1 MNARSFTMLAA
12 LLICSAPAIA
22 QQASNTNSSNTVI
35 GANAMLSEGSTALL
49 SGDWQRG
56 LELTRMGLSQAL
68 SPEDRA
74 AGLANM
80 CAGHAALRQFDKG
93 LEYCNQSLAISEDN
107 WRAWQNRA
115 ACNLGLGRIEESLR
129 DLQRGLALNPHSDA
143 LQKTLAIAREYEKQ
157 QQERLQNLLES

>member
-1 MNARSFTMLAA
+1 MKAPYSVVLATLLSCLGTPGLAQNAAH
-12 LLICSAPAIA
+12 
-22 QQASNTNSSNTVI
+22 SNTTI
-35 GANAMLSEGSTALL
+35 GANAMLSEGAAALV

-56 LELTRMGLSQAL
+56 IDLTRTGLSQAV
-68 SPEDRA
+68 SQEDRA

-93 LEYCNQSLAISEDN
+93 LEYCNQSLAIAAGN

-115 ACNLGLGRIEESLR
+115 ACHLGLGKIEESLR
-129 DLQRGLALNPHSDA
+129 DLQRGLEINPDSDT

-157 QQERLQNLLES
+157 QQERLQHLLES

>member
-1 MNARSFTMLAA
+1 MNARSFLKLAA
-12 LLICSAPAIA
+12 LLTCWAPAIA
-22 QQASNTNSSNTVI
+22 QQQQPTSSNTVI
-35 GANAMLSEGSTALL
+35 GANALLSEGAAALV

-56 LELTRMGLSQAL
+56 LELTRMGLTQAVSQQ
-68 SPEDRA
+68 DRA

-80 CAGHAALRQFDKG
+80 CAGHAALRQFDQG
-93 LEYCNQSLAISEDN
+93 LEYCNQSLAIAEDN

-115 ACNLGLGRIEESLR
+115 ACHLGLGRIEESLS

>member
-1 MNARSFTMLAA
+1 MNARSALMLAA
-12 LLICSAPAIA
+12 LLLCSAPALA
-22 QQASNTNSSNTVI
+22 QQGSTSNTVI
-35 GANAMLSEGSTALL
+35 GANALLSEGAAALM

-56 LELTRMGLSQAL
+56 LELTRMGLNQAISQQ
-68 SPEDRA
+68 DRA

-93 LEYCNQSLAISEDN
+93 LEYCNQSLAISENN
-107 WRAWQNRA
+107 WQAWQNRA
-115 ACNLGLGRIEESLR
+115 ACHLGLGRIEESLR

-157 QQERLQNLLES
+157 QQERLQHLLES